1 MLVLSRKEG
10 ERLVIGENITLVI
23 SKIAGNRV
31 TIGIEAPKDVKIM
44 RSELQSGDEAIPSI
58 VKPDS
63 NSVKSKALKDF
74 AGSILTLKRQVG

>member
-31 TIGIEAPKDVKIM
+31 TIGIEAPQDVKIM
-44 RSELQSGDEAIPSI
+44 RSELQSIDAPIA
-58 VKPDS
+58 
-63 NSVKSKALKDF
+63 SVVTPETTRAKSKALKDF
-74 AGSILTLKRQVG
+74 AGSVLTLKRQVG

>member
-44 RSELQSGDEAIPSI
+44 RSELHLDAEQEPSV
-58 VKPDS
+58 VKRDS
-63 NSVKSKALKDF
+63 NRIKSKALKDF
-74 AGSILTLKRQVG
+74 AGSVLTLKRQVG

>member
-44 RSELQSGDEAIPSI
+44 RSELEASVEAIPAS

-63 NSVKSKALKDF
+63 NRLNSKALKDF
-74 AGSILTLKRQVG
+74 AGSVLTLKRQVG